1 MHLNF
6 KISIV
11 FSSVLFLTAQGLKA
25 QQITLS
31 ADTVGKEK
39 ELSEVVLA
47 ASKFAQLK
55 QEVVQQFHV
64 IGNKKISQYNQQTT
78 AELLQQSGQVLVQ
91 KSQLGGGSPII
102 RGFEANK
109 VLIVIDG
116 VRMNNA
122 IYRGGHLQ
130 NVLSIDNAS
139 LERVELL
146 FGPSSSVYGSDA
158 LGGVMSFNTLTP
170 SFASGKKPLVKLN
183 AFARYASA
191 YDEKTVH
198 ADFSLANQK
207 LASLTSITYSN
218 FGDLR
223 QGSDYFNDFP
233 SWGRR
238 SFVVER
244 IAGTDSMVKNSRDH
258 YQKSS
263 AYEQYDLL
271 QKFLFNTGKIRHQL
285 NFQFS
290 NTGNVN
296 RYDRLTETNAAGKA
310 KSAEWYYGPAQRLM
324 LAWTMELPKTSLY
337 EQGKIILSAQDIE
350 ESRHN
355 RNYRSVKLNHRI
367 ENVHVYAL
375 NADFKKAYKKGDFRY
390 GAELIYNKV
399 KSTARFEN
407 IENGSTGKLDTRY
420 PDGGSNTQSYALY
433 LNNTHKLSK
442 YFIAQAGIRG
452 TISRLYSAFNDTSFF
467 PFPYHNIEQR
477 SANITGNAGINFLP
491 GDGWKISAL
500 VATGFRTPNVD
511 DLSKVFES
519 GAGTL
524 VVPNPNIKPER
535 TINYEIGISKYKTG
549 KYFIST
555 TAWYTNYSNVLT
567 VADGTFNGADSVFYN
582 NSMSKVVS
590 VVNKSKAYLYGVSMN
605 GSVSFCRHFSAEA
618 TFNYT
623 YGRIREQGKKL
634 PLDHIA
640 PVFGKVSLNYKASKF
655 GSEIFMLYN
664 GAKDSSN
671 YKTEA
676 EDNEV
681 YSADPVRGFTP
692 AWMTFNSRL
701 SYQLSRVAI
710 VQLAVENIFD
720 KFYRVFASGI
730 SAPGRN
736 LSVTLRIGL

>member
-1 MHLNF
+1 MCINDKMTFIVIACCFMLPFWVHGQTPAGDS
-6 KISIV
+6 SIV
-11 FSSVLFLTAQGLKA
+11 A
-25 QQITLS
+25 
-31 ADTVGKEK
+31 K
-39 ELSEVVLA
+39 ELSEVVVS
-47 ASKFAQLK
+47 ASKFPQQKRELL
-55 QEVVQQFHV
+55 QQVQVVESNK
-64 IGNKKISQYNQQTT
+64 IGELNQPTT
-78 AELLQQSGQVLVQ
+78 AELLQHTGQVFVQ
-91 KSQLGGGSPII
+91 KSQLGGGSPVI

-109 VLIVIDG
+109 VLIVVDG

-158 LGGVMSFNTLTP
+158 LGGVMSLNTLTP
-170 SFASGKKPLVKLN
+170 SFAPSNKPMVKLH

-198 ADFSLANQK
+198 ADFSAGNRK

-223 QGSDYFNDFP
+223 QGSDYFKDFP
-233 SWGRR
+233 SWGKR

-244 IAGTDSMVKNSRDH
+244 ISGTDSMVINNRDH
-258 YQKSS
+258 HQKGS
-263 AYEQYDLL
+263 AYAQYDIL
-271 QKFLFNTGKIRHQL
+271 QKFLFKTRKVNHQL

-290 NTGNVN
+290 NTGNIN

-324 LAWTMELPKTSLY
+324 LAWTMELPRSSLY
-337 EQGKIILSAQDIE
+337 ELGKIIFSAQDIE

-355 RNYRSVKLNHRI
+355 RNYRSAKLNHRT

-375 NADFKKAYKKGDFRY
+375 NADFKKAYNKGDLRY
-390 GAELIYNKV
+390 GVELIYNKV
-399 KSTARFEN
+399 KSTAFFEN

-433 LNNTHKLSK
+433 LNNTHKISK
-442 YFIAQAGIRG
+442 KLIAQAGIRG
-452 TISRLYSAFNDTSFF
+452 TISRLYSAFDDTSFF

-500 VATGFRTPNVD
+500 LATGFRTPNVD
-511 DLSKVFES
+511 DMSKVFES

-535 TINYEIGISKYKTG
+535 TINYEIGISKYKAG
-549 KYFIST
+549 KYLIST

-590 VVNKSKAYLYGVSMN
+590 VVNKNKAYLYGVSMN
-605 GSVSFCRHFSAEA
+605 GRVNFCRYFSAEA

-623 YGRIREQGKKL
+623 YGRIREEGKKL

-640 PVFGKVSLNYKASKF
+640 PVFGRVSLNYKAGKF
-655 GSEIFMLYN
+655 GSEIFVLYN
-664 GAKDSSN
+664 GAKDSSS
-671 YKTEA
+671 YKTGA

-701 SYQLSRVAI
+701 SYQLSRVATLQVAI
-710 VQLAVENIFD
+710 ENIAD

-736 LSVTLRIGL
+736 LVCTLRVGL